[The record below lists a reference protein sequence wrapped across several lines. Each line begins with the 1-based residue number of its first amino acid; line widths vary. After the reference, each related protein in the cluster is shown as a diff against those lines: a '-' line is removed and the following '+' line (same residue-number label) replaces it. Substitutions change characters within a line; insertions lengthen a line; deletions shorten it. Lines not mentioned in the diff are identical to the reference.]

1 MKVSSDITKNMSRA
15 EEDEP
20 VDRRLLLSLQ
30 HIQERNILMNQALF
44 RQRLAQEDSI
54 KEEEEDEDEE
64 ERDDEEEEEEEG
76 ERNNNCKGGA
86 GLYVNGRGSWSSSH
100 TPSSSSEKG
109 SSRLA
114 FSVENILAPGRFCR
128 PGEEEGDQDNLGKGL
143 VTLTVKYLLLIFV
156 HCINRKI
163 PSVNYISRPLAYT
176 AKSN

>member
-1 MKVSSDITKNMSRA
+1 MSRA

-54 KEEEEDEDEE
+54 KEAEEDEDEE

-100 TPSSSSEKG
+100 TPSSSSLHCKIDKEKHCCHIAK
-109 SSRLA
+109 LLNQ
-114 FSVENILAPGRFCR
+114 NIGIC
-128 PGEEEGDQDNLGKGL
+128 
-143 VTLTVKYLLLIFV
+143 
-156 HCINRKI
+156 
-163 PSVNYISRPLAYT
+163 
-176 AKSN
+176 